1 MDLLPPLRFAPIF
14 KPALWGGE
22 RLRDMFGAP
31 PSADPIG
38 EAWLL
43 SDCGDSPSV
52 VRDGPLAGTT
62 LRELMER
69 MPDRLLGRASAT
81 HGRFPLLV
89 KFIHAGRPLS
99 VQVHP
104 TDAQARRL
112 EGPTAVGKTE
122 AWVIV
127 EADEGARV
135 YAGLPPAVT
144 EGAFRQAVLRH
155 AVEDVLFAHAPS
167 PGDCYFLPAGT
178 VHAIGGGLVLF
189 EVQQTSDL
197 TYRLYDWG
205 RTDPTTGKP
214 RQLHLEKG
222 LSCVD
227 YGLGPCRPAR
237 PTVEVRG
244 RPKLA
249 PLAECRYFTLGKWDT
264 ARPFATGAAGE
275 CRVLAGI
282 DGRAVL
288 RHRGAEYPIGLGD
301 VWLLPAT
308 TGPVDVTPD
317 GPAMIL
323 ECRIPSPGVRS
334 QGSGVSKTVLTP
346 DP

>member
-1 MDLLPPLRFAPIF
+1 MDSLPPLRFAPIL
-14 KPALWGGE
+14 KPALWGGG
-22 RLRDMFGAP
+22 RLGAMFGAP
-31 PSADPIG
+31 PAPDPIG
-38 EAWLL
+38 EAWVL

-52 VRDGPLAGTT
+52 VRDGPLAGTS

-69 MPDRLLGRASAT
+69 MSDRLLGRATAA
-81 HGRFPLLV
+81 HGRFPLLI
-89 KFIHAGRPLS
+89 KFIHACRPLS

-104 TDAQARRL
+104 TDGRAREL

-122 AWVIV
+122 AWVIL

-135 YAGLPPAVT
+135 YAGLPPAADEDT
-144 EGAFRQAVLRH
+144 LRRAIH
-155 AVEDVLFAHAPS
+155 RNAVEDVLYAHAPS

-205 RTDPTTGKP
+205 RTDPKTGRP
-214 RQLHLEKG
+214 RELHLEKG

-227 YGLGPCRPAR
+227 FALGPCRPAR
-237 PTVEVRG
+237 PTVEGRG
-244 RPKLA
+244 RAKLA

-264 ARPFATGAAGE
+264 ARPFSTGAAGE

-282 DGRAVL
+282 DGRAVI
-288 RHRGAEYPIGLGD
+288 RHRGAEYPLGLGD
-301 VWLLPAT
+301 VWLLSAE
-308 TGPVDVTPD
+308 TGPVDVVPD
-317 GPAMIL
+317 GPAVIL
-323 ECRIPSPGVRS
+323 ECGIPS
-334 QGSGVSKTVLTP
+334 
-346 DP
+346 